1 MLIYNIDAAQQPFRL
16 MNADGT
22 IRFAA
27 CTSDGLIH
35 RVLMAI
41 YNGELA
47 VSEVD
52 VDVRVDV
59 ALLLDQVP
67 NLDPMKVEEMKQA
80 LWSSNPR

>member
-1 MLIYNIDAAQQPFRL
+1 MLIYNIDAAQKPFRL

-35 RVLMAI
+35 RVLTAI
-41 YNGELA
+41 YEGDLA

-52 VDVRVDV
+52 VDIRVDV
-59 ALLLDQVP
+59 ALQLDQVP
-67 NLDPMKVEEMKQA
+67 GLDPVRVQEMKQA